1 MAEALQ
7 LATTGLLMGII
18 HVLAGPDHL
27 SALATLSGTN
37 IRSEENNYV
46 HSFLLGIKW
55 GLGHACG
62 LIIVG
67 SILIAIDVPVNN
79 GTVSTVM
86 ESFVGVFMLI
96 LGIYSMHKAFR
107 DRSTLIPFELHEPSP
122 NENLKMI
129 AERDEEEDYDDNHRS
144 SILCEMAQVLHEDSQ
159 SFQDSQSFLDV
170 SLKSGSRGREVEVT
184 VEEMEDEDDTESRIF
199 KAARSIGKMTEPM
212 SSVMTVPMNMLS
224 SSFKSMGSSD
234 RLNMFNSSFT
244 SIGSTD
250 SGKNPLKKSPS
261 QLLLERHE
269 EMLGE
274 FDGSSKA
281 EDSHKDIASSRRT
294 CSTGALAVLTGI
306 VHGVAG
312 PGGVLGIIPA
322 VQLRDPF
329 LSSVYLGTF
338 CFTSCLVM
346 GGFAAFYGSFSK
358 WLAGGGVGSTNRVFL
373 VEVGSASL
381 SIFVGLIWII
391 LLSIGKLE
399 DIFP

>member
-1 MAEALQ
+1 
-7 LATTGLLMGII
+7 MGII

-37 IRSEENNYV
+37 IRSEEHNYV

-55 GLGHACG
+55 GLGHAFG

-67 SILIAIDVPVNN
+67 AILIAIDVPVNN
-79 GTVSTVM
+79 GTISTVM
-86 ESFVGVFMLI
+86 ESFVGVFMLA

-107 DRSTLIPFELHEPSP
+107 HRSTLIPFELREPSP

-129 AERDEEEDYDDNHRS
+129 AERDEEEEYEDNHRS

-159 SFQDSQSFLDV
+159 SFLDV
-170 SLKSGSRGREVEVT
+170 SLKSGSRGREVEVA
-184 VEEMEDEDDTESRIF
+184 VEEMEDEDDVESRIF

-224 SSFKSMGSSD
+224 SSFKSIGSSD
-234 RLNMFNSSFT
+234 RLNLNRLSSSFNST
-244 SIGSTD
+244 GSTD
-250 SGKNPLKKSPS
+250 SSNPLKKSPS

-281 EDSHKDIASSRRT
+281 EQSHQDIVSSRST

-381 SIFVGLIWII
+381 SIFVGLIWIV